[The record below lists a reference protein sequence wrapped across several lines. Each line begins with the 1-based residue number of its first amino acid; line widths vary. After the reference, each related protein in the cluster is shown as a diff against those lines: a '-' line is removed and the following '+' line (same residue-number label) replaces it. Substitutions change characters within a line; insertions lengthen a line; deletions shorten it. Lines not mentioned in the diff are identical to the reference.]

1 MLLASNTYSP
11 CIPSIYAIMG
21 SVASDKH
28 GGYQGMKL
36 GPGQGESRE
45 RPSEELL
52 YAYAEG
58 DVSAF
63 EELYHRHKESI
74 KYYIYSKTRDLAASD
89 DITQLVW
96 ERVFKSAK
104 RLKEQ
109 HYDATGSFSFK
120 PYLYQIAQ
128 NLITDKWRSDR
139 VVSFSSLSETSG
151 DDLVSIEDSESLQAP
166 DLISLDELTS
176 CVESKLKKFKQGFI
190 DAFHLT
196 RDGHLGYSEAAE
208 LLGINVETLRSRV
221 KSVLLGIKPCLEGYK
236 NA

>member
-1 MLLASNTYSP
+1 MR
-11 CIPSIYAIMG
+11 
-21 SVASDKH
+21 
-28 GGYQGMKL
+28 
-36 GPGQGESRE
+36 PGQGQGASRD

-109 HYDATGSFSFK
+109 HSEAAGTFSFK
-120 PYLYQIAQ
+120 PYLYRIAQ
-128 NLITDKWRSDR
+128 NLINDRWRSDR
-139 VVSFSSLSETSG
+139 VVPVSSLSKISG
-151 DDLVSIEDSESLQAP
+151 DDLVSIEDSESIQAP
-166 DLISLDELTS
+166 DLISLEELTS
-176 CVESKLKKFKQGFI
+176 CVESKLEKFKQGFV
-190 DAFHLT
+190 DAFRLT

>member
-1 MLLASNTYSP
+1 M
-11 CIPSIYAIMG
+11 
-21 SVASDKH
+21 KH
-28 GGYQGMKL
+28 EQ
-36 GPGQGESRE
+36 GQGQGQGASRD

-63 EELYHRHKESI
+63 EDLYHRHKEPI
-74 KYYIYSKTRDLAASD
+74 KRYIYGKTRDLAASD

-96 ERVFKSAK
+96 ERVLKSAK

-109 HYDATGSFSFK
+109 HSEAKTSFSFK

-128 NLITDKWRSDR
+128 NLIHDRWRSDR
-139 VVSFSSLSETSG
+139 VVPASSPSEISG
-151 DDLVSIEDSESLQAP
+151 DDAVLIEDSESLQAL
-166 DLISLDELTS
+166 DLISLEELTS
-176 CVESKLKKFKQGFI
+176 CIESKLKGFKQGFS
-190 DAFHLT
+190 DAFRLT

-208 LLGINVETLRSRV
+208 LMGINVETIRSRV
-221 KSVLLGIKPCLEGYK
+221 KSVLVGIKPCLEGYQ